1 MNLLLTICRADEV
14 MDLVRDAEQSGSPYD
29 AVISIEHPGAASLTA
44 KQGRAPRLAEEIG
57 EKWRNKQLILV
68 CWDVEHDRFGVP
80 PPDKRIITKAIEFIN
95 EHAPAKESLRLIVHC
110 RSGKARST
118 ALGLVLLLHETKL
131 LPEQAVEEI
140 VRIRPVAAP
149 NLAIVRHGDEVLK
162 LDGKLVAA
170 VEADPEITE
179 RRQASERARIHQVES
194 RRPSQP
200 VL

>member
-14 MDLVRDAEQSGSPYD
+14 VDLVCDAERSGSPFD
-29 AVISIEHPGAASLTA
+29 AVISIEHPGAKHLTP
-44 KQGRAPRLAEEIG
+44 KQGRAPRLVEESG
-57 EKWRNKQLILV
+57 KEWQNKQLILE

-80 PPDKRIITKAIEFIN
+80 PPDKRIVTEAIEFIK
-95 EHAPAKESLRLIVHC
+95 ERALAKESLRLIVHC

-131 LPEQAVEEI
+131 LPEQAVAEI
-140 VRIRPVAAP
+140 VRLRPVAAP

-194 RRPSQP
+194 RKPSQP